1 MEKQKIKLTREK
13 ETLLVPL
20 YGKAMESQRAHPI
33 IVDPKAREI
42 LDGIEYDFRELKIP
56 QKTSL
61 MMAMRA
67 RELDSLVQDYL
78 DRTPDPVVLHLGCGL
93 DSRVLRVKPEKGE
106 WYDLDFPEVIELR
119 KNFYD
124 ETDHYHMISSSVT
137 DHAWMEQVKG
147 NGLAYI
153 IAEGL
158 LMYLHEEQ
166 VKQLFIALQQRLPSS
181 EFSFDAYSRLTAR
194 SANNHPS
201 IKKTGASIHWGID
214 DFAEIKD
221 WGSGLQLLEE
231 WYFSTSKDIPNL
243 GFWDRFMFR
252 TMGAF
257 RAANIAHRILHVRL

>member
-1 MEKQKIKLTREK
+1 MEKQKIKLTQEK

-20 YGKAMESQRAHPI
+20 YGKAMASQRPHPV
-33 IVDPKAREI
+33 IVDPKAAEI
-42 LDGIEYDFRELKIP
+42 LEGIEYDFRELMIP

-67 RELDSLVQDYL
+67 GKLDSLVQDYL

-106 WYDLDFPEVIELR
+106 WYDLDFPEVIELC

-137 DHAWMEQVKG
+137 DHSWLEQVKG
-147 NGLAYI
+147 HGPAYI
-153 IAEGL
+153 VAEGL
-158 LMYLHEEQ
+158 LMYLREGE

-181 EFSFDAYSRLTAR
+181 EISFDAYSRLTAR

-201 IKKTGASIHWGID
+201 IKKTGARLHWGLD

-221 WGSGLQLLEE
+221 WGIGLHLMEE
-231 WYFSTSKDIPNL
+231 WYFSSSKDIPYL

>member
-1 MEKQKIKLTREK
+1 MEKQKVKLTQEK

-20 YGKAMESQRAHPI
+20 YGKAIASQRPHPI
-33 IVDPKAREI
+33 IVDPKAKEI
-42 LDGIEYDFRELKIP
+42 LDGVDYDFRELKIP
-56 QKTSL
+56 HKTSL

-67 RELDSLVQDYL
+67 KKLDSHVQEYL
-78 DRTPDPVVLHLGCGL
+78 DRTPDPAVLHLGCGL

-119 KNFYD
+119 KKFYD
-124 ETDHYHMISSSVT
+124 ETDNYHMIPSSVT
-137 DHAWMEQVKG
+137 ELSWLDCVKG
-147 NGLAYI
+147 NGHAYI

-158 LMYLHEEQ
+158 LMYLHEEE
-166 VKQLFIALQQRLPSS
+166 VKQLFIALQKRLPSS
-181 EFSFDAYSRLTAR
+181 EISFDAYSRFTAK

-201 IKKTGASIHWGID
+201 IKKTGARLHWGLD
-214 DFAEIKD
+214 DFVEIKD
-221 WGSGLQLLEE
+221 WGTGIELLEE
-231 WYFSTSKDIPNL
+231 WYFSSSKDIPYL